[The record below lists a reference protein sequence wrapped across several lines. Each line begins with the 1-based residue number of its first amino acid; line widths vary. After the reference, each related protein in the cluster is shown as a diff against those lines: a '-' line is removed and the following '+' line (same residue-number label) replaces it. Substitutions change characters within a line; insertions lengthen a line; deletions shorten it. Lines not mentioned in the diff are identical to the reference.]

1 VRRVY
6 LDHNATCP
14 LREVARRA
22 LEQAL
27 AAPLGNPSSAHA
39 DGRRARALLEA
50 ARERLAAA
58 VGAARDEVV
67 FTSGGTES
75 NALALAAAAGP
86 VLVSPIEHPS
96 VLRAAER
103 RGARRLAVDG
113 WGRVDPGA
121 PLRELA
127 GDGASLVSVALANHE
142 TGVVQDIAALARA
155 VHEFGGLLHCDASQ
169 ALGKWPLS
177 FRDLDADLLTLSAHK
192 LGGPVGVGALLVRKG
207 TRVTPLLLGGEQEGG
222 LRAGTEPAALAAAF
236 AAAAEEAVARR
247 AEDAVRWRGWRAALR
262 DGLRALEPDLVVNSP
277 EDAVLPNTLNVSF
290 PGRPGAALVQRLDLE
305 GVSASHG
312 SACASG
318 ARRPSPVLLAMGAD
332 EARAA
337 GALRFSLG
345 PCNVD
350 GDVELALA
358 RLAVALRDVARR
370 GTSTSVHGTLP
381 A

>member
-14 LREVARRA
+14 LREVARRE
-22 LEQAL
+22 LERAWST
-27 AAPLGNPSSAHA
+27 PLGNPSSAHA
-39 DGRRARALLEA
+39 DGRRARQLLEE

-58 VGAARDEVV
+58 VGAERDEIV

-75 NALALAAAAGP
+75 NALALAATRGSLAVA
-86 VLVSPIEHPS
+86 PIEHPS
-96 VLRAAER
+96 VLREAER
-103 RGARRLAVDG
+103 RGAQRLGVDR
-113 WGRVDPGA
+113 WGRVD
-121 PLRELA
+121 A
-127 GDGASLVSVALANHE
+127 GSLPRVSLLSVALANHE
-142 TGVVQDIAALARA
+142 TGVVQEVRLLARA
-155 VHEFGGLLHCDASQ
+155 AHAAGALLHTDCSQ

-177 FRDLDADLLTLSAHK
+177 FHDLEADLLTLSAHK
-192 LGGPVGVGALLVRKG
+192 AGGPVGVGALLVRKG

-222 LRAGTEPAALAAAF
+222 LRAGTEPAALACAF

-247 AEDAVRWRGWRAALR
+247 EQDAALWRGWRAELAA
-262 DGLRALEPDLVVNSP
+262 GVRALAPEAVLNSP

-337 GALRFSLG
+337 GALRFSFG
-345 PCNVD
+345 PANVV
-350 GDVELALA
+350 GDVELTLA
-358 RLAVALRDVARR
+358 RLALTLRDVARR
-370 GTSTSVHGTLP
+370 DEAASR

>member
-1 VRRVY
+1 V
-6 LDHNATCP
+6 
-14 LREVARRA
+14 
-22 LEQAL
+22 
-27 AAPLGNPSSAHA
+27 
-39 DGRRARALLEA
+39 
-50 ARERLAAA
+50 
-58 VGAARDEVV
+58 
-67 FTSGGTES
+67 
-75 NALALAAAAGP
+75 
-86 VLVSPIEHPS
+86 
-96 VLRAAER
+96 
-103 RGARRLAVDG
+103 
-113 WGRVDPGA
+113 
-121 PLRELA
+121 
-127 GDGASLVSVALANHE
+127 
-142 TGVVQDIAALARA
+142 
-155 VHEFGGLLHCDASQ
+155 
-169 ALGKWPLS
+169 
-177 FRDLDADLLTLSAHK
+177 
-192 LGGPVGVGALLVRKG
+192 GGPVGVGALLVRKG

-236 AAAAEEAVARR
+236 AAAVEEAVARR
-247 AEDAVRWRGWRAALR
+247 AEDAARWRGWRAALR

-345 PCNVD
+345 PCNAD
-350 GDVELALA
+350 GDVELVLV

-381 A
+381 AG